1 MADEALKRAQAELND
16 YLNENPHLKG
26 FQRQIEK
33 HLEELADDPL
43 LRMAFLM
50 RSISVVL
57 REEMI
62 PAMEELEAKL
72 AQIRN
77 EINEQQAA

>member
-1 MADEALKRAQAELND
+1 MADEALKRAQTELND
-16 YLNENPHLKG
+16 YLNMNPHLKG

-33 HLEELADDPL
+33 HLEELGDDPH
-43 LRMAFLM
+43 LRMTFLM

-72 AQIRN
+72 AHIRK
-77 EINEQQAA
+77 EINEKQAA